1 MGLLVD
7 SVHHRPRRIHLRV
20 KKGEILFFFFF
31 SGGHLGPMGEVWL
44 EGDEVKSE

>member
-7 SVHHRPRRIHLRV
+7 SVHHGARGIHLRV
-20 KKGEILFFFFF
+20 KKRKFCFFLFW
-31 SGGHLGPMGEVWL
+31 GHLGPMGEVWL